1 MEDLFRF
8 VALRAPARTTPEG
21 FGNLTTDTKFQRALI
36 GIHAGQ
42 PAPAPAQPGAPLA
55 NRATGVVATRAAR
68 IRAVMNLTA
77 TAVAG
82 GGAGRG
88 GNAPP
93 PAKPDPVAAARS
105 IVEQFVKG
113 AYGDGFITDTL
124 NLPFQDG
131 FDALYTAA
139 LTATKGAELE
149 PVIQKGFGMGSAAL
163 VADANFKTLMQNV
176 NDSMVAA
183 VIHPAVHSL
192 PVADLARIA
201 RLGNLIARVAAGD
214 VLLDV
219 AGAIQSALNAT
230 LLLPPAIFPLRDDL
244 PQPVGVGDLL
254 VVKQQLK
261 RFEAGDIA
269 DIENILRGEKRE
281 KHVIHTMTT
290 DTTTTTD
297 TSKST
302 TTENELDVTE
312 KFDLKTESENVV
324 KEDLAVNAG
333 LNVSAKY
340 GAVEV
345 NANANV
351 AYNLSKEQSSKV
363 STEHAKDVTSRA
375 ATKVTETVRKI
386 VTTRVIDRLKD
397 REDHVFDNTGVGK
410 DNVCGVYQ
418 WINKVYEAQVFNYGK
433 RLLFDLTIPEPASL
447 ILDVISAN
455 EAKETILPPE
465 PFVLVLNNP
474 ANPASV
480 RVVGPNDLG
489 TDGFLKPGVAS
500 RPIMPGDLAEHQTT
514 NFYYGYFMGKLGA
527 VGINAPPEPTT
538 TVSKGLTGNKDDQN
552 HLAVVDNLT
561 IPAGYQATS
570 MAVQGGFTLY
580 EEEDGDERMWVF
592 VGKRKFQCQGQGS
605 LSAKAAFLPDPADTS
620 VNEQGNIPIAIETD
634 QARDFSVTV
643 DVTCTRTAAAFAQWQ
658 LDTYSTLQTAYTA
671 AMSSYHDK
679 IAAQKIQR
687 STAKSL
693 GQNEEQNRMIER
705 AEIKRSCIA
714 LLAGKDLYAAAIN
727 DIQTT
732 GTVPAYPRPNVPS
745 KPNGAIVGGDQGAF
759 IRFFEQVFEWEHM
772 QYLFYPYFWGRR
784 ENWYDTMLADNPDPL
799 FAEFL
804 KSGSARV
811 VIPVRPQLEG
821 DLRYF
826 LMTGQIWNGGAMPG
840 ITDTDYLPITEEIKD
855 RDDAQGGETPQGD
868 PWEVLIPTSLIK
880 LRDDDSLPLWK
891 KFEVSGKDTWVPGR
905 MVKDAW
911 QPDYG
916 KVDSSGNW
924 TPA

>member
-21 FGNLTTDTKFQRALI
+21 LGDLGTDTKFQRALI
-36 GIHAGQ
+36 GIHAAQ
-42 PAPAPAQPGAPLA
+42 PAPPAAPAGGGNPAG
-55 NRATGVVATRAAR
+55 TIVATRAAR
-68 IRAVMNLTA
+68 IRAVNLGAA
-77 TAVAG
+77 TLAG
-82 GGAGRG
+82 AGAGRG
-88 GNAPP
+88 NPVAP
-93 PAKPDPVAAARS
+93 PAKPDPVAAARN
-105 IVEQFVKG
+105 IVEQFVNG

-124 NLPFQDG
+124 NLPWQSG
-131 FDALYTAA
+131 FDELYSAA
-139 LTATKGAELE
+139 LTATKGAALE
-149 PVIQKGFGMGSAAL
+149 AVIQSGFGMGSAAL
-163 VADANFKTLMQNV
+163 VSDANFKTLMQSV
-176 NDSMVAA
+176 SDSIVAA

-201 RLGNLIARVAAGD
+201 RLGNLITRVAAKD
-214 VLLDV
+214 AALDT
-219 AGAIQSALNAT
+219 AGAIQSALDAT
-230 LLLPPAIFPLRDDL
+230 LLLPTAIFPLRDDL

-269 DIENILRGEKRE
+269 DIENILRGEKRD
-281 KHVIHTMTT
+281 KRVIHTLTT

-312 KFDLKTESENVV
+312 RFDLKTESENVV

-363 STEHAKDVTSRA
+363 ATEHAKDVTSRA
-375 ATKVTETVRKI
+375 ATKVTETVRRI
-386 VTTRVIDRLKD
+386 VTTRTIDRLKD
-397 REDHVFDNTGVGK
+397 REDHVFDNTGAGK
-410 DNVCGVYQ
+410 ENVSGVYQ
-418 WINKVYEAQVFNYGK
+418 WINKIYEAQVFNYGK
-433 RLLFDLTIPEPASL
+433 RLLFDLTIPEPAAL
-447 ILDVISAN
+447 ILDAISAN
-455 EAKETILPPE
+455 RAQETILPPE
-465 PFVLVLNNP
+465 PFVLVLDNP
-474 ANPASV
+474 AIPATARAV
-480 RVVGPNDLG
+480 RPSDLG
-489 TDGFLKPGVAS
+489 ADGFLKPNVAS
-500 RPIMPGDLAEHQTT
+500 RPIMPGDLAENTGAP
-514 NFYYGYFMGKLGA
+514 FYYGYFMGKLGA

-538 TVSKGLTGNKDDQN
+538 TVSKGLTGNKDDHD

-561 IPAGYQATS
+561 IPAGYQASS

-592 VGKRKFQCQGQGS
+592 VGKRKFECKGQGS
-605 LSAKAAFLPDPADTS
+605 LGPNAAFLPNPGDTTI
-620 VNEQGNIPIAIETD
+620 NEQGNIPIAIETN

-643 DVTCTRTAAAFAQWQ
+643 DVTCMRTAAAFAQWQ
-658 LDTYSTLQTAYTA
+658 LDTYSTLQSAYTA
-671 AMSSYHDK
+671 ALSSYHDK
-679 IAAQKIQR
+679 VAAQKIQS

-705 AEIKRSCIA
+705 AEIKRSSIA
-714 LLAGKDLYAAAIN
+714 LLAGTDLYSAAFN

-732 GTVPAYPRPNVPS
+732 GGVPAYPRPNIPS
-745 KPNGAIVGGDQGAF
+745 KPNAAVVGGDQAAF

-784 ENWYDTMLADNPDPL
+784 ENWYDTILADNPDPL

-826 LMTGQIWNGGAMPG
+826 LMTGQIWGGGAMPG

-855 RDDAQGGETPQGD
+855 RDDAQGGEVPQGD
-868 PWEVLIPTSLIK
+868 PWEVSIPTNLIR